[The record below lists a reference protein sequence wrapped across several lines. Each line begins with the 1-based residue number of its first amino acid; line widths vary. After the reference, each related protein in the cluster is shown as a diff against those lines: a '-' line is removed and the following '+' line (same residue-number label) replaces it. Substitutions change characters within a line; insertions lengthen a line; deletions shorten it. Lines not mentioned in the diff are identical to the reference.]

1 MAVPEGALKQVEE
14 YCASRVSEDAR
25 DQIRVECSARG
36 RAITIVERRP
46 PWNPDFGSE
55 WSEVKVAQLRYDEGR
70 GAWSLCCSDSN
81 GRWWEYDELGPTKE
95 VGPLLNEIDADP
107 TGIFWG

>member
-1 MAVPEGALKQVEE
+1 VALPEHARRQVEE
-14 YCASRVSEDAR
+14 YCASRVPEDLR

-36 RAITIVERRP
+36 RAITIAELRP

-55 WSEVKVAQLRYDEGR
+55 WSELKVAQLRYDEGR
-70 GAWSLCCSDSN
+70 AAWSLFCSDSN
-81 GRWWEYDELGPTKE
+81 GRWWEYDKRPTKE
-95 VGPLLNEIDADP
+95 VGPLLDEIDADP

>member
-1 MAVPEGALKQVEE
+1 M
-14 YCASRVSEDAR
+14 
-25 DQIRVECSARG
+25 
-36 RAITIVERRP
+36 
-46 PWNPDFGSE
+46 
-55 WSEVKVAQLRYDEGR
+55 KVAQLRYDEGR
-70 GAWSLCCSDSN
+70 AAWSLFCSDSN

>member
-1 MAVPEGALKQVEE
+1 VAVPEGALRQVEE

-36 RAITIVERRP
+36 RGISIVERRP
-46 PWNPDFGSE
+46 PWNPDLGSE

-70 GAWSLCCSDSN
+70 GTWSLCCSDSN
-81 GRWWEYDELGPTKE
+81 GRWSAYDELGPTKD
-95 VGPLLNEIDADP
+95 VAPLLNEIDADP

>member
-1 MAVPEGALKQVEE
+1 MEE
-14 YCASRVSEDAR
+14 YCAARVFEDAR
-25 DQIRVECSARG
+25 AQVRVECSVRG

-46 PWNPDFGSE
+46 PWKPDFGSE
-55 WSEVKVAQLRYDEGR
+55 WSEVKVAQLRYDDGR
-70 GAWSLCCSDSN
+70 GTWSLRCSDGN
-81 GRWWEYDELGPTKE
+81 GRWREYDELRPTKE